1 MRSHLLIRMT
11 AATALLT
18 GVAAGAVATASP
30 AGAIQQCTGGY
41 TLAAEYGV
49 TSAPS
54 VYVEDYLECNSAPFS
69 IPEPVN
75 ISKYVG
81 GVGWEVVASAQGYVN
96 YACTGGKFLYTTS
109 VTTAQ
114 GKPAFYC
121 G

>member
-11 AATALLT
+11 AVTALLA
-18 GVAAGAVATASP
+18 GAATGAVATASP
-30 AGAIQQCTGGY
+30 AAAIQQCTGGY
-41 TLAAEYGV
+41 TLVASYGV

-54 VYVEDYLECNSAPFS
+54 VYVEDYDECNSAPFS
-69 IPEPVN
+69 IAYPVS

-81 GVGWEVVASAQGYVN
+81 GVGWQVVASGKGYVN